1 MPPEDRLLVARAVSP
16 DPFSAGL
23 VEAFRGMVAAD
34 PDQEVLTRGG
44 THLELGRGVAGRILT
59 TLQAVP
65 AMRAIGVEIS
75 PDLAAVARERAEAL
89 GVSERFE
96 VVEQDV
102 ADFDREA
109 CADTAFWS
117 QFFFPEA
124 SRRGALAA
132 AYRALR
138 PGGVLTASL
147 AATLDDERMLALNDV
162 TLAGWAVPSRT
173 GDELVEE
180 ISAAGFLDVAVVER
194 GGLSRVRAV
203 RP

>member
-1 MPPEDRLLVARAVSP
+1 
-16 DPFSAGL
+16 
-23 VEAFRGMVAAD
+23 MVAAD

-44 THLELGRGVAGRILT
+44 THLELGCGVAGRILT